1 LYLLSATAS
10 TVALLC
16 LIGWVRRADSSA
28 RPGYEASV
36 LYALLFES
44 LRKIKIRSRGFQEQQ
59 LLSSSLLIALA
70 LV

>member
-44 LRKIKIRSRGFQEQQ
+44 LRKIKS
-59 LLSSSLLIALA
+59 
-70 LV
+70 